1 MTDFSC
7 LSSVELQFSNRD
19 KSSSTSGGKS
29 HRTWKERS
37 LMEVTGKPLWEGREV
52 EVGSP
57 HLVDSW
63 SNPPRGADERAT
75 NSTGHSKNGECPI

>member
-1 MTDFSC
+1 M
-7 LSSVELQFSNRD
+7 SVLYGTPVLKQGQVKFYFREKGSQDMERKVINGNNRQ
-19 KSSSTSGGKS
+19 
-29 HRTWKERS
+29 
-37 LMEVTGKPLWEGREV
+37 PLWEGREV
-52 EVGSP
+52 EVRSP